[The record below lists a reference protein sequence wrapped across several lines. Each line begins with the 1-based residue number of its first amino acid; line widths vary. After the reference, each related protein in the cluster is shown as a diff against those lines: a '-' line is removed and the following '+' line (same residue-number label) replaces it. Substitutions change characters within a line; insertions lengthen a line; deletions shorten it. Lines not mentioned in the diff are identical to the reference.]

1 MGKAQSCTSFRF
13 KLLVGAVCDVSSEEE
28 VVTGH
33 SVAVVLGNHL
43 LLSEYSHHAIKCL
56 QNRGKFLIV
65 EETHFK
71 STWRNAFCSYWMQGL
86 AICLGAYWLERYSTT
101 DKLAVNFLNWLDSS
115 VYSTCCVPRNYF
127 QNHCNLFQCSIWI
140 LIFRNIEEALKRL
153 N

>member
-1 MGKAQSCTSFRF
+1 MGKTQSCTSFRF

-28 VVTGH
+28 VVTRH

-71 STWRNAFCSYWMQGL
+71 STWRNAFCSYWMQVV
-86 AICLGAYWLERYSTT
+86 AICLGAGGLDKCCDADWLERYSTT
-101 DKLAVNFLNWLDSS
+101 DKLAVNFLNIGWIAQYILPA
-115 VYSTCCVPRNYF
+115 VYQET
-127 QNHCNLFQCSIWI
+127 
-140 LIFRNIEEALKRL
+140 IFKTITICFNAVCGY
-153 N
+153 